1 MRGRYT
7 GYLGVSVRDLLDH
20 LLLRYGQINSR
31 DLIENM
37 QRLHLPLDTGSPIDL
52 YFKQVEDCREFSV
65 DGNDPIS
72 VKTILNTT
80 LNSVQN
86 TNMYKISC
94 KEFKSLPE
102 NGQTW

>member
-1 MRGRYT
+1 MRVRYT
-7 GYLGVSVRDLLDH
+7 GYLGVSVRDLLDN

-31 DLIENM
+31 DLVKNIR
-37 QRLHLPLDTGSPIDL
+37 RLHLPLDTGLPIDL

-72 VKTILNTT
+72 VKTIVNTT

-86 TNMYKISC
+86 TN
-94 KEFKSLPE
+94 L
-102 NGQTW
+102 